1 VISTFT
7 AVLDANVLFG
17 IRLTSLLMELAM
29 SGLFRARWS
38 LDIHREWMEAVHK
51 KHGIPRDHLE
61 IRRQQMEIAI
71 PDGRVEGYE
80 PLITAITLPD
90 PNDRHV
96 LAAAIRCNAD
106 VIVTFNE
113 ADFPASN
120 LEPFGIHTRHPDLF
134 IRNVDEI
141 DPGTLIEAAR
151 NDMVHYRNPPLNV
164 DTYIAGLREAGVPAT
179 ADYLTQMKVLFTAE

>member
-1 VISTFT
+1 MISTFT

-17 IRLTSLLMELAM
+17 IRVTSLLMELAL

-38 LDIHREWMEAVHK
+38 LDIHCEWVGAVHK
-51 KHGIPRDHLE
+51 QYGIPMGELDY
-61 IRRQQMEIAI
+61 RRQCMEDAI
-71 PDGRVEGYE
+71 PDGRVDGYE
-80 PLITAITLPD
+80 ALINGLTLPD

-113 ADFPASN
+113 SDFPPPA
-120 LEPFGIHTRHPDLF
+120 LAPFGIHTRHPDLF

-141 DPGTLIEAAR
+141 DPGTLITAVR
-151 NDMVHYRNPPLNV
+151 NDIAHYKDPPLDV
-164 DTYIAGLREAGVPAT
+164 DAYIEGLRAAGMPAT
-179 ADYLTQMKVLFTAE
+179 AGYLTESRILLVS

>member
-7 AVLDANVLFG
+7 AILDANVLFG

-38 LDIHREWMEAVHK
+38 LDIHLEWMEAVHTQY
-51 KHGIPRDHLE
+51 GISICELGY
-61 IRRQQMEIAI
+61 RRQCMETAI
-71 PDGRVEGYE
+71 PDGRVDGYE
-80 PLITAITLPD
+80 SLVNGLTLPD

-106 VIVTFNE
+106 AIVTFNE
-113 ADFPASN
+113 SDFPPPTLA
-120 LEPFGIHTRHPDLF
+120 PFGIHTRHPDLF

-141 DPGTLIEAAR
+141 DPGTLITAVR
-151 NDMVHYRNPPLNV
+151 NDIAHYKDPPLDV
-164 DTYIAGLREAGVPAT
+164 DAYIEGLKDAGLPAT
-179 ADYLTQMKVLFTAE
+179 ARYLIERRVLLVS